1 MENIPHEV
9 VERTNKAE
17 DERDIEKL
25 IMLAKVYKEDFH
37 SLNYI
42 SDAIATVQNITRF
55 KVDDFI
61 NNYHVPCP
69 HSERRFKN

>member
-17 DERDIEKL
+17 ADRDVEKL

-42 SDAIATVQNITRF
+42 SDSLSWVTKKTRMQVEELIL
-55 KVDDFI
+55 KHHI
-61 NNYHVPCP
+61 PCQ
-69 HSERRFKN
+69 HSERRFRN